1 MDNKLTLAMS
11 IEGPQTTFAGK
22 VQTNN
27 FLIAAPGDLA
37 GLYNNQANYS
47 YNQTPDFVFK
57 AAFGP
62 RLGSL

>member
-1 MDNKLTLAMS
+1 MDNKLTLAVS
-11 IEGPQTTFAGK
+11 VEGPQTTFAGK

-47 YNQTPDFVFK
+47 YNRDPRFHFQSSL
-57 AAFGP
+57 GS